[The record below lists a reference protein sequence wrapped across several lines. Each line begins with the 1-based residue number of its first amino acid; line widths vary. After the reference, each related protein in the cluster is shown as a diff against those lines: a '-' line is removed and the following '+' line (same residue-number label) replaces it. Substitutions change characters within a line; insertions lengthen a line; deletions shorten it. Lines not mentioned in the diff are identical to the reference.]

1 MTATVTV
8 SDIDYR
14 SLWDGALSFD
24 QFVDQAQQQQD
35 LWRGVHRLA
44 RIPEWARA
52 EAHQLAPIRLLV
64 IAEDWCG
71 DAANTVPVLAK
82 LAEEAVGVEL
92 RIVRRDEHST
102 LMDRYLSPTGARAIP
117 VVIALDSDFRPKGWW
132 GSRPSQL
139 QEWVM
144 ANRDMEK
151 TARYLEIRKWY
162 ARDRGETT
170 LREVLSITR

>member
-1 MTATVTV
+1 MAATATT

-14 SLWDGALSFD
+14 ALWDGAVSFHR
-24 QFVDQAQQQQD
+24 FVDEAQQQQD
-35 LWRGVHRLA
+35 LWRGVYRLA
-44 RIPEWARA
+44 RVPDWART
-52 EAHQLAPIRLLV
+52 EADLLAPVRWLV

-82 LAEEAVGVEL
+82 LAEEAQGVEL
-92 RIVRRDEHST
+92 RIVRRDEHPT
-102 LMDRYLSPTGARAIP
+102 LMDRYLSPTGAKAIP

-144 ANRDMEK
+144 ANLGMEK

-170 LREVLSITR
+170 FREVLSVTR